1 MLANVI
7 IDRDAE
13 EYFEASRVRRIAT
26 RIIELPADA
35 WDFLRYA
42 VNELR
47 NSEATR
53 TDWLPTEHTH
63 AEDETVVCCP
73 IREFMLERDA
83 TREEMAK
90 ARKNRERWNSLMTTD
105 ERKLVE
111 QT

>member
-47 NSEATR
+47 NS
-53 TDWLPTEHTH
+53 
-63 AEDETVVCCP
+63 
-73 IREFMLERDA
+73 
-83 TREEMAK
+83 
-90 ARKNRERWNSLMTTD
+90 
-105 ERKLVE
+105 
-111 QT
+111 

>member
-7 IDRDAE
+7 IDRNAE

-26 RIIELPADA
+26 RIIELPADT
-35 WDFLRYA
+35 WDFLRYLYEEVRNPDGRRSNWTA
-42 VNELR
+42 SHIEDFRNEL
-47 NSEATR
+47 
-53 TDWLPTEHTH
+53 
-63 AEDETVVCCP
+63 
-73 IREFMLERDA
+73 DA

-105 ERKLVE
+105 ERKLVD